1 MRKPGGYAVLVSP
14 ESQVVNF
21 DGMRRE
27 RVDPGSNEYDC
38 FTCAHCNRIIHVRA
52 RANPDEFGSMCRNCM
67 KMVCPTC
74 ADQGCTPFLKKIDEA
89 EEREIRYRQNMQW
102 I

>member
-1 MRKPGGYAVLVSP
+1 MRNPGGYSLIVSAD
-14 ESQVVNF
+14 EQRANF
-21 DGMRRE
+21 DGFRCETIGRQHE
-27 RVDPGSNEYDC
+27 ADT
-38 FTCAHCNRIIHVRA
+38 FTCWHCNRIVHVRA

-74 ADQGCTPFLKKIDEA
+74 ADKGCVPFLKKLEQA
-89 EEREIRYRQNMQW
+89 EKKDMIRRMNLW